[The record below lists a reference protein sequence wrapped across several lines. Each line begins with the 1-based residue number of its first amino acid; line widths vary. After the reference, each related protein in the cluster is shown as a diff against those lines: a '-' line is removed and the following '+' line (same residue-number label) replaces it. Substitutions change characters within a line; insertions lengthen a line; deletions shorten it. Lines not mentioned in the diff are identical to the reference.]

1 MEGGSTVIELTHDNL
16 ILAFLVAAICML
28 AAVFF
33 SILISS
39 MIRSSQRKKTHM
51 VCRLC
56 GYHYLN
62 MDKQKLTACPHCGG
76 VNQRG
81 SVKRH

>member
-1 MEGGSTVIELTHDNL
+1 MIELTHDHL
-16 ILAFLVAAICML
+16 ILAFLVTAICML
-28 AAVFF
+28 SAVFF
-33 SILISS
+33 FMLISAL
-39 MIRSSQRKKTHM
+39 IRHAQRKKTHM

-62 MDKQKLTACPHCGG
+62 LDKQKLTACPHCGG

-81 SVKRH
+81 SVNRH